1 MKTKKNIF
9 CHKLIPC
16 FLMVLVLFHAIGC
29 RYYKVDSSE
38 TSEFVNILNMGEI
51 HKYFIVHY
59 GAEVFELNNIKADAS
74 TVSGNLELP
83 DQHIYYVE
91 GDNKRYKGAEKSIV
105 NEVHIYLNKE
115 AGSIEAGY
123 IELPLS
129 DIAEIRIIDKN
140 TGKTIAVYALVTVGA
155 IAIISAIVALTKSS
169 CPYVYAH
176 NGEAYVFEG
185 EIYGG
190 AIGKNLEREDY
201 MPLPS
206 LTAYEGSYRLRIS
219 NELKERQYTN
229 FAELVAV
236 KHAADQSVLLDNN
249 GDPQLVGKTVQPFM
263 ANSSDGGNI
272 DALLREKDTK
282 VHFFNNHNFS
292 KNDVIMKFQKPKN
305 VLEAK
310 LVLKGKNTLWFDYMF
325 GEFLE
330 KFGGQYDDWV
340 KKEANSSTENR
351 IQRIIDNNFPLS
363 IYMKKHGNWQLID
376 YLFTVGPLASRDFV
390 VPFDVSDISGDEIE
404 VKLETGFMFW
414 ELDYAG
420 MDFSINKKMEKIVL
434 KPYVAIGTGS
444 KDWTEA
450 LAEKDYKYM
459 IQEHIGEVTELL
471 FEAPESA
478 QDESISTFLRVQGY
492 YELIRDFKG
501 TPKMVELQ
509 KFKSSGYFSDF
520 SRERYLDAINVNS
533 DLASN

>member
-1 MKTKKNIF
+1 MKAKKFPLVYKVISY
-9 CHKLIPC
+9 
-16 FLMVLVLFHAIGC
+16 FLMFLIVFHAFGC
-29 RYYKVDSSE
+29 RYFKVDKADN
-38 TSEFVNILNMGEI
+38 SEFVNILNMGEI
-51 HKYFIVHY
+51 HKYFVVHS
-59 GAEVFELNNIKADAS
+59 GAEVFELNKIEADKS

-83 DQHIYYVE
+83 GQHIYYIE
-91 GDNKRYKGAEKSIV
+91 GGKKRYKGAEKSIV
-105 NEVHIYLNKE
+105 NEVHIYLKE
-115 AGSIEAGY
+115 EATSIETGY
-123 IELPLS
+123 IEIPLS

-169 CPYVYAH
+169 CPYVYVH
-176 NGEAYVFEG
+176 NGESYVFEG
-185 EIYGG
+185 EIFGG

-201 MPLPS
+201 LPLPS
-206 LTAYEGSYRLRIS
+206 LKSYEGSYRLRIS

-229 FAELVAV
+229 FAELIAV

-263 ANSSDGGNI
+263 SNSSDGENI
-272 DALLREKDTK
+272 MALLREKDKK

-292 KNDVIMKFQKPKN
+292 KNHVIMKFHKPKN
-305 VLEAK
+305 VPEAK

-363 IYMKKHGNWQLID
+363 IYVKKDENWQLID

-390 VPFDVSDISGDEIE
+390 VPLDISDLSGDEIE

-420 MDFSINKKMEKIVL
+420 IDFSVNRNMEKTVL

-444 KDWTEA
+444 KDWANA
-450 LAEKDYKYM
+450 LAHKDNKYM
-459 IQEHIGEVTELL
+459 IQENIGEVTELL
-471 FEAPESA
+471 FEAPEPA

-501 TPKMVELQ
+501 TPKMVELN

-520 SRERYLDAINVNS
+520 SRARYLDAINMNS